1 MYHASICRDEPA
13 ERSQKMSQSILDQE
27 PVIRLSFFLGVLII
41 MAIWEVAMP
50 RRRVEIPRVL
60 RWSNNLALV
69 VVDTLVVRVAFPVAA
84 VGLAVIA
91 QGNGWGLLN
100 QFSLPAP
107 VVFITAILVFDL
119 AIYLQHVLFHAVPAL
134 WRLHRMHHADLG
146 FDVTTGLRFHPIEIL
161 LSMVIKLGVV
171 MALGPPAIAVLVF
184 EVVLNASSLFNH
196 SNVRLPPKVDAVLR
210 LFIVTPDMHR
220 VHHSIRPSE
229 TNSNFG
235 FNIPWWD
242 RLLGTYLAQ
251 PAAGHEDMTIG
262 IEQFRNRRSL
272 WLDRMLIQPFLGPAS
287 RYSINRKDAQQ
298 DESEG

>member
-1 MYHASICRDEPA
+1 
-13 ERSQKMSQSILDQE
+13 MSQSILDQE

-287 RYSINRKDAQQ
+287 RYSINRKDAQP
-298 DESEG
+298 DETEG